1 MLSLPKQVSNERTHG
16 LVCPFEGNTLKSA
29 SMHTERHSFFFWF
42 PSLFVF
48 CFYRW
53 FWVTSTRYKWAQDYI
68 FPVCMKWCYFFFHS
82 VLLVCSPSL
91 PIFRKDLSPNITND
105 KKILR
110 DILNIWKK
118 NYFQFCYWLWR
129 STLKLLQGLFICMEE
144 RIKINDDFLKNFDD
158 KFIGKCEYG
167 NGHHLCLSK
176 QWRQ

>member
-1 MLSLPKQVSNERTHG
+1 MLKQVSNERTHG
-16 LVCPFEGNTLKSA
+16 LSISKKYTQTCIHAHRKTQLFLLIPF
-29 SMHTERHSFFFWF
+29 MVFFFVSTDGF
-42 PSLFVF
+42 EQHPSD
-48 CFYRW
+48 
-53 FWVTSTRYKWAQDYI
+53 TNGHKII
-68 FPVCMKWCYFFFHS
+68 FFLSVWSDAVFFFHS

-91 PIFRKDLSPNITND
+91 PIFRKDLFSNITND
-105 KKILR
+105 EKLLR

-129 STLKLLQGLFICMEE
+129 NTLKLLQGLFIGMEE
-144 RIKINDDFLKNFDD
+144 RTKINDGFLKNFDD

>member
-1 MLSLPKQVSNERTHG
+1 MKEPMGWFVHLKEIHSDLHPCTQKDTAFSFDSLHCLFFVSTDGFEQHPPDTNEHKVIFFLSVWSDA
-16 LVCPFEGNTLKSA
+16 V
-29 SMHTERHSFFFWF
+29 
-42 PSLFVF
+42 
-48 CFYRW
+48 
-53 FWVTSTRYKWAQDYI
+53 
-68 FPVCMKWCYFFFHS
+68 FFFHS

-91 PIFRKDLSPNITND
+91 PIFRKDLFPNITND

-110 DILNIWKK
+110 DVLNIWKK

-129 STLKLLQGLFICMEE
+129 STLKLLQGLFIYMEE
-144 RIKINDDFLKNFDD
+144 RIKINDGFLKYFDD